1 MTHFANRFILLIFFF
16 LFSAADAHE
25 QMILVVAETMDAPT
39 ALLQRYDKEHGIWK
53 QTGKA
58 FRVNIGRNGLGWGI
72 GLQNIPHAQTDPVK
86 HEGDG
91 KAPAGVFALGPAFGY
106 SVKALGSLP
115 YLHASKDLI
124 CVDDADSGAYN
135 KIVPIRPDITVRSF
149 EWMRRKDRLYRYG
162 IVVEHNPDA
171 IPGRGSCV
179 FIHIQRGEES
189 PTAGC
194 TSMPETRVKSLLR
207 WLKPERSPILVQI
220 PRKSL
225 QNVKKNFAIP

>member
-1 MTHFANRFILLIFFF
+1 MIRFANRFVLLIFFF
-16 LFSAADAHE
+16 LSTADAHE

-39 ALLQRYDKEHGIWK
+39 ALLQRYDKEHDIWK

-72 GLQNIPHAQTDPVK
+72 GLQNIPHEHTDPVK

-91 KAPAGVFALGPAFGY
+91 KAPAGVFALGQEFGY
-106 SVKALGSLP
+106 AEMPQGTMS

-124 CVDDADSGAYN
+124 CVDDADSSAYN
-135 KIVPIRPDITVRSF
+135 RIVPIRPDITVRSF
-149 EWMRRKDRLYRYG
+149 EWMRRKDELYRYG
-162 IVVEHNPDA
+162 IVVAHNPDA

-179 FIHIQRGEES
+179 FIHIQPGPES

-225 QNVKKNFAIP
+225 PEVKSIFAIP